1 MIEILVTSIPFWL
14 RVLYLR
20 WRGMP
25 ITLYNLHRA
34 LFLWVILALIVFF
47 AVFYYHPKSYSG
59 VVPFRIVPV
68 VAERG
73 GTVTA
78 VMVEVGQRVEPG
90 DVLFTTDDSQELAAV
105 EVARRQ
111 LDEIE
116 GAVSSADAQVRA
128 AQAIVDQASAALKQA
143 NASLADQE
151 ELRSRNSAAFR
162 ENEYERL
169 INTLAAREAE
179 VAAATAALETAQLE
193 VTELLPA
200 RRESAAAALA
210 QAQIELDH
218 TTVRSSVAGAI
229 EQLTLSVGARAGQTN
244 LGPAMLIVPD
254 GPLQIT
260 AGFAQVARSVLH
272 TGMAAEAVCYSTLN
286 VAMTDAVL
294 PARVVRIQNV
304 IATGQIAPTGLLLEP
319 SSVANEGDVVVHFA
333 LEYPEH
339 EALLPRGSSCIVQT
353 YTTHL
358 SGPLE
363 GGLVAHAIEAMGI
376 IKAVLLRTKGWAALV
391 VGVGLGGGGS
401 H

>member
-34 LFLWVILALIVFF
+34 LFLWLVLALIVFF

-90 DVLFTTDDSQELAAV
+90 EVLFTTDDSQELAAV
-105 EVARRQ
+105 EVAQRQ
-111 LDEIE
+111 LEEIE
-116 GAVSSADAQVRA
+116 SAASSANAQVRA
-128 AQAIVDQASAALKQA
+128 AQATVDQASAALKQA
-143 NASLADQE
+143 SASLADQE
-151 ELRSRNSAAFR
+151 ELRSRNSSAFR

-169 INTLAAREAE
+169 TNTVTAREAE
-179 VAAATAALETAQLE
+179 VAAATALLETAQLE
-193 VTELLPA
+193 VTERLPA
-200 RRESAAAALA
+200 RRESANATLA
-210 QAQIELDH
+210 QAQVELDH
-218 TTVRSSVAGAI
+218 TNVRSSVAGTI
-229 EQLTLSVGARAGQTN
+229 QQLTLNVGARAGQTN

-260 AGFAQVARSVLH
+260 AGFAQAARSVLH
-272 TGMAAEAVCYSTLN
+272 TGMAAEVVCYSRLN
-286 VAMTDAVL
+286 VMMTDAVL
-294 PARVVRIQNV
+294 PARIVRIQNV
-304 IATGQIAPTGLLLEP
+304 IAAGQIAPTGQLLEP
-319 SSVANEGDVVVHFA
+319 SSVANEGDVVVNLA

-363 GGLVAHAIEAMGI
+363 GGLVSHAVEAMGV
-376 IKAVLLRTKGWAALV
+376 IKAVLLRTKAWTALV
-391 VGVGLGGGGS
+391 TGVGLGGGG